1 MFKTKKRERKVS
13 FLSLFMLNVS
23 ESETDSSTLPQSDGE
38 KNIMP
43 DEIKKGKRFFELP
56 LLE

>member
-1 MFKTKKRERKVS
+1 M
-13 FLSLFMLNVS
+13 NVS
-23 ESETDSSTLPQSDGE
+23 ESETDSSALPQSDGE